1 MTAFK
6 SLPDPLRRVLGLPS
20 RQTPLS
26 PATVDASLVQAIEQ
40 TRSTRRVL
48 QADLQVFVDPA
59 RLRDG
64 RDGREWVTLDNRAD
78 ADAEFASLAMVEHL
92 APAFALQAGC
102 GGQGKRTARRR

>member
-59 RLRDG
+59 RLRG
-64 RDGREWVTLDNRAD
+64 GREWVTLDNRAD
-78 ADAEFASLAMVEHL
+78 ADAEFASLAMVQHL